1 MIKNWQIFNENNQNR
16 FRYSESDLFEI
27 ISDLVD
33 DDLVQDLKFEM
44 FYYNKGQHL
53 AREKYKLVDPKWE
66 NKPLYMFIMT
76 LKSPGEFIPVQG
88 VYFDDIESFKKI
100 YQILEGV
107 KSWATKENIT
117 FLHQFNDTRKL
128 RIIFIQND

>member
-53 AREKYKLVDPKWE
+53 SREKYKLVDPKWE
-66 NKPLYMFIMT
+66 NKPLYMFTMT

-88 VYFDDIESFKKI
+88 IYFDDIESFKKI

-107 KSWATKENIT
+107 KPWTTKENLT
-117 FLHQFNDTRKL
+117 FLHQFNDRKL

>member
-1 MIKNWQIFNENNQNR
+1 MIKNWQIFNENSQNR

-44 FYYNKGQHL
+44 FYYNSGQHL
-53 AREKYKLVDPKWE
+53 AREKYKLVDPKRE

-76 LKSPGEFIPVQG
+76 LTSPVEFIPVQG

-100 YQILEGV
+100 YRILEGV
-107 KSWATKENIT
+107 KSWTTKENLT
-117 FLHQFNDTRKL
+117 FLHQFNDRKL

>member
-1 MIKNWQIFNENNQNR
+1 MIKNWQIFNENNQN

>member
-1 MIKNWQIFNENNQNR
+1 
-16 FRYSESDLFEI
+16 
-27 ISDLVD
+27 
-33 DDLVQDLKFEM
+33 
-44 FYYNKGQHL
+44 
-53 AREKYKLVDPKWE
+53 
-66 NKPLYMFIMT
+66 MT

-88 VYFDDIESFKKI
+88 IYFDDIESFKKI

>member
-1 MIKNWQIFNENNQNR
+1 MIKNWQIFNENNQN

-88 VYFDDIESFKKI
+88 IYFDDIESFKKI

>member
-1 MIKNWQIFNENNQNR
+1 
-16 FRYSESDLFEI
+16 
-27 ISDLVD
+27 
-33 DDLVQDLKFEM
+33 M

-88 VYFDDIESFKKI
+88 IYFDDIESFKKI